1 MSKHASKEQTEN
13 QKLKDQIT
21 ALTQQLNQIS
31 SQALQF
37 KDIAQNNEI
46 LLNRTLRYT
55 TGKLLQLSKQ
65 ETLDKESIFNLVGE
79 LNQVEPAK

>member
-13 QKLKDQIT
+13 QKLKDQVT